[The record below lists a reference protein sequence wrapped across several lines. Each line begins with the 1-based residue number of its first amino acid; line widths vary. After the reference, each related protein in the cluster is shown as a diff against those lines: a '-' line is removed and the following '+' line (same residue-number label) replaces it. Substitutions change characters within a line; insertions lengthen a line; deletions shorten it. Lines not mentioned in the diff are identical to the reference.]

1 MEQENKKRN
10 ALYAIPCRMNEE
22 DEEDMFFLTF
32 NTRNERE
39 ALILASCVCG
49 KQSKKSLVIITESGE
64 YYDCS

>member
-1 MEQENKKRN
+1 MEQDEKRN
-10 ALYAIPCRMNEE
+10 ALYAIPCKLDEDDNEE
-22 DEEDMFFLTF
+22 MFFLTF

-49 KQSKKSLVIITESGE
+49 KKSKKSLVIITDTGE

>member
-1 MEQENKKRN
+1 MEQEDKKRN
-10 ALYAIPCRMNEE
+10 ALYAIPCKLDEDDNEE
-22 DEEDMFFLTF
+22 MFFLTF

-49 KQSKKSLVIITESGE
+49 KKSKKSLVIITDTGE